1 MGENNKIMIN
11 QKILTFRCYRK
22 KYNFKKIIKFISI
35 FMFFTLFIFF
45 PNRVLA
51 ETEEEIMN
59 STQEKFNISG
69 FIKEAQNYT
78 GDFLEDIDL
87 NNILNQAIQGK
98 VDNKTIFQKIL
109 KLLGT
114 EINTSLRTLISI
126 LVIIV
131 IHGILKSITDSLEN
145 KNISQIIYFVQYIL
159 IVTLIMSNF
168 TEIINLVKNTANDLV
183 GFINMLMPLL
193 LTLMI
198 YTGSIATSSVLEPVI
213 LFAINLIGNLIKDI
227 LIPVVF
233 IIVIFS
239 IISKISD
246 RIQIEKLSK
255 FLRSSVVWGLGV
267 ILTIFVGI
275 VSLEGTLSSSVDGIT
290 AKTAKTAVSTV
301 IPVVGKILGDV
312 VDSVLGCGIILKNAI
327 GIVGV
332 IIVIGICIMPII
344 KIAILCIMYSLASA
358 IIQPI
363 ADDKIV
369 KILDEMGGVFKL
381 LLGILCSLSVLL
393 IVGITLVV
401 KISNSGM
408 MYR

>member
-109 KLLGT
+109 KLLGA
-114 EINTSLRTLISI
+114 EVNTSLRTLISI

-168 TEIINLVKNTANDLV
+168 TEIINLVKSTANDLV

-198 YTGSIATSSVLEPVI
+198 YTGSITTSSILEPVI

-267 ILTIFVGI
+267 ILTIFVGV

-332 IIVIGICIMPII
+332 IVVISICIMPII

>member
-1 MGENNKIMIN
+1 MVN
-11 QKILTFRCYRK
+11 QKILTLRCYRK
-22 KYNFKKIIKFISI
+22 KYNLKKILKLISI
-35 FMFFTLFIFF
+35 AILFIVIIIF
-45 PNRVLA
+45 PKKVFA
-51 ETEEEIMN
+51 ETEEEIMDT
-59 STQEKFNISG
+59 TQEKFNISD
-69 FIKEAQNYT
+69 FINEAQNYT
-78 GDFLEDIDL
+78 GDFLEDVDL
-87 NNILNQAIQGK
+87 NNILSQAIQGK

-109 KLLGT
+109 KLLGS
-114 EINTSLRTLISI
+114 EVNTSLKTLISI

-131 IHGILKSITDSLEN
+131 IHGILKSITDNLEN

-183 GFINMLMPLL
+183 GFINLLMPLL

-198 YTGSIATSSVLEPVI
+198 YTGSIATSSILEPVI

-239 IISKISD
+239 IISKISE

-255 FLRSSVVWGLGV
+255 FLRSSVVWVLGI
-267 ILTIFVGI
+267 ILTIFVGV

-312 VDSVLGCGIILKNAI
+312 VDSVLGCGIILKNAV

-332 IIVIGICIMPII
+332 IIIIGICIMPII
-344 KIAILCIMYSLASA
+344 KIATLCIMYSLASA
-358 IIQPI
+358 IVQPV
-363 ADDKIV
+363 ADGKIV

-381 LLGILCSLSVLL
+381 LLGILCALSVLL

-401 KISNSGM
+401 RISNSGM

>member
-1 MGENNKIMIN
+1 MVN
-11 QKILTFRCYRK
+11 QKILTLRCYRK
-22 KYNFKKIIKFISI
+22 KYNLKKILKFISI
-35 FMFFTLFIFF
+35 AILFIVIIIF
-45 PNRVLA
+45 PKKVFA
-51 ETEEEIMN
+51 ETEEEIMDT
-59 STQEKFNISG
+59 TQEKFNISD
-69 FIKEAQNYT
+69 FINEAQNYT
-78 GDFLEDIDL
+78 GDFLEDVDL
-87 NNILNQAIQGK
+87 NNILSQAIQGK

-109 KLLGT
+109 KLLGS
-114 EINTSLRTLISI
+114 EINTSLKTLISI

-131 IHGILKSITDSLEN
+131 IHGILKSITDNLEN

-198 YTGSIATSSVLEPVI
+198 YTGSIATSSILEPVI

-239 IISKISD
+239 IISKISE

-255 FLRSSVVWGLGV
+255 FLRSSVIWGLGV
-267 ILTIFVGI
+267 ILTIFVGV

-332 IIVIGICIMPII
+332 IIIIGICIMPII
-344 KIAILCIMYSLASA
+344 KIATLCIMYSLASA
-358 IIQPI
+358 IVQPV
-363 ADDKIV
+363 ADGKIV

-381 LLGILCSLSVLL
+381 LLGILCALSVLL

-401 KISNSGM
+401 RISNSGM

>member
-1 MGENNKIMIN
+1 MVN
-11 QKILTFRCYRK
+11 QKILTLRCYRK
-22 KYNFKKIIKFISI
+22 KYNLKKFIKFISI
-35 FMFFTLFIFF
+35 AILFIVIIIF
-45 PNRVLA
+45 PKKVFA
-51 ETEEEIMN
+51 ETEEEIMDT
-59 STQEKFNISG
+59 TQEKFNISD
-69 FIKEAQNYT
+69 FINEAQNYT
-78 GDFLEDIDL
+78 GDFLEDVDL
-87 NNILNQAIQGK
+87 NNILSQAIQGK

-109 KLLGT
+109 KLLGS
-114 EINTSLRTLISI
+114 EINTSLKTLISI

-131 IHGILKSITDSLEN
+131 IHGILKSITDNLEN

-183 GFINMLMPLL
+183 GFINLLMPLL

-198 YTGSIATSSVLEPVI
+198 YTGSIATSSILEPVI

-239 IISKISD
+239 IISKISE

-255 FLRSSVVWGLGV
+255 FLRSSVVWVLGI
-267 ILTIFVGI
+267 ILTIFVGV

-312 VDSVLGCGIILKNAI
+312 VDSVLGCGIILKNAV

-332 IIVIGICIMPII
+332 IIIIGICIMPII
-344 KIAILCIMYSLASA
+344 KIATLCIMYSLASA
-358 IIQPI
+358 IVQPV
-363 ADDKIV
+363 ADGKIV

-381 LLGILCSLSVLL
+381 LLGILCALSVLL

-401 KISNSGM
+401 RISNSGM